1 MMLPYTA
8 ALLVVWTLLL
18 VAWFLLGIPLG
29 PS

>member
-1 MMLPYTA
+1 MLPFTA
-8 ALLVVWTLLL
+8 VVFGAWLLLL